1 MPAYPYKALTMDGKI
16 VEGSMEGSDDGA
28 VSLKLQEMGLFP
40 VKVGGGKGTS
50 LLSREFQ
57 LPWNW
62 KKKRVRRKDLLV
74 FTQELHTLVR
84 SGFPLDRSLSV
95 LGQLAES
102 PALSEIIQ
110 DVLKEVKGGKSF
122 SEGLNKYPEVFPKV
136 YSSMVK
142 AGETGGML
150 EEVLKRIAEFME
162 TSENLR
168 SYIVSALIYPALLS
182 VVGIVSVTILT
193 MFVVPR
199 FAAIFHDMGVPLPLP
214 MAILKGLS
222 DFLASYWWLVI
233 AVVAILAFYFRR
245 YRSSAQGRLSW
256 DRWMLRIPL
265 VGVVLRKVEVARF
278 SRTLGTLLHGG
289 VPLLQAM
296 TIVRDV
302 IMNQGIATMIEP
314 IRNGIKKGEGIA
326 QPMKQ
331 SGVFPPLAMHLVE
344 VGEESGR
351 LDSML
356 VQVSDIYDNEVRNG
370 VKNLIAFFEPAL
382 ILVMGIII
390 GTIVVSMLLA
400 IFSIND
406 IPL

>member
-1 MPAYPYKALTMDGKI
+1 
-16 VEGSMEGSDDGA
+16 
-28 VSLKLQEMGLFP
+28 
-40 VKVGGGKGTS
+40 
-50 LLSREFQ
+50 
-57 LPWNW
+57 
-62 KKKRVRRKDLLV
+62 
-74 FTQELHTLVR
+74 
-84 SGFPLDRSLSV
+84 
-95 LGQLAES
+95 
-102 PALSEIIQ
+102 
-110 DVLKEVKGGKSF
+110 
-122 SEGLNKYPEVFPKV
+122 
-136 YSSMVK
+136 MVK

-168 SYIVSALIYPALLS
+168 SYIVGALIYPALLS
-182 VVGIVSVTILT
+182 VVGLASVTILT

-214 MAILKGLS
+214 MAILKGFS
-222 DFLASYWWLVI
+222 DFLAGYWWFAV
-233 AVVAILAFYFRR
+233 AVVAVLVVYFRR
-245 YRSSAQGRLSW
+245 FRSSPQGRLAW
-256 DRWMLRIPL
+256 DRWTLRIPL

-302 IMNQGIATMIEP
+302 IANQGIATMIEP
-314 IRNGIKKGEGIA
+314 IRNGIKKGEGIS

-344 VGEESGR
+344 VGEESGK